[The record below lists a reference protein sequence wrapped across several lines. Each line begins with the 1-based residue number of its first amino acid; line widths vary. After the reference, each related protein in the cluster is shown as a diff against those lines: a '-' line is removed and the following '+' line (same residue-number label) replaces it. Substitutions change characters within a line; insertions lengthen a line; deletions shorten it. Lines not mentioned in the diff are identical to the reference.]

1 MNMKTFITFLF
12 LVIITFA
19 LPASEFQRGVF
30 CVDNTVECRNI
41 QIDGTTTTN
50 TVFMGKTVEVGESML
65 EIETPNKT
73 TFYFSGGPLIETGTN
88 SMLSINLFDREVINL
103 DSIPRKAEFGR
114 CNLSVK
120 FEIGEYCVIYPNSDP
135 NSSFTITTPY
145 TAYEIL
151 NGKFYFRITDRSAI
165 VYVIEGAMNVHGDKH
180 INKTA
185 KGNLA
190 IAVPFMDPA
199 SGLNDKIVTSI
210 KPVNQ
215 EDTSKFSDPVTLAEQ
230 KWNDVQFFII
240 YGKIIGVW
248 FN

>member
-1 MNMKTFITFLF
+1 MDMKNFICFLF
-12 LVIITFA
+12 LVVATFI
-19 LPASEFQRGVF
+19 LPASEFRGGVF
-30 CVDNTVECRNI
+30 CVDNSVECRNI

-50 TVFMGKTVEVGESML
+50 TIFMGKTVEMGESML
-65 EIETPNKT
+65 EIDTLNKT
-73 TFYFSGGPLIETGTN
+73 TFYFSGGPLIEVGTN
-88 SMLSINLFDREVINL
+88 STLSINLFDRVVLNPN
-103 DSIPRKAEFGR
+103 SIPRKAEFGG

-120 FEIGEYCVIYPNSDP
+120 FDVGEYCVIYPNSDP

-165 VYVIEGAMNVHGDKH
+165 VYVIEGTMNVHGDKH

-190 IAVPFMDPA
+190 IAVPFVDPA

-215 EDTSKFSDPVTLAEQ
+215 EDTSKFSDPVIQAEQ
-230 KWNDVQFFII
+230 KWNDVRFFII
-240 YGKIIGVW
+240 EGKIIGVW
-248 FN
+248 GN